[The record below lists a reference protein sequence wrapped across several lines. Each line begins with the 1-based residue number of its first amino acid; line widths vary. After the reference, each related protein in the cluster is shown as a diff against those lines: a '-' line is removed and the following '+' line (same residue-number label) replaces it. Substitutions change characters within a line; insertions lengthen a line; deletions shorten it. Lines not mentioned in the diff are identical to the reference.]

1 MTRFQ
6 LPQGTS
12 LLFALVLALTATVSL
27 AQEKVED
34 KKAPAI
40 QEIERGFYFEAR
52 GGFFGVVNPPA
63 GGSSKSYF
71 ATGQAVELDM
81 GFDIGDRVSPSIFL
95 LATAN
100 KMGSD
105 YTGYSGGTAS
115 GDFGSMIPGVGVKV
129 RLVGLDDS
137 QSVKRTWVY
146 VHAAGGVVFYSPS
159 ALLNRLDVL
168 LAAGPGIEYFTKLR
182 HFSIGVE
189 ANFNFMVLTQ
199 TIGFSILPTVKY
211 SF

>member
-1 MTRFQ
+1 MTRF
-6 LPQGTS
+6 
-12 LLFALVLALTATVSL
+12 FALVLLVTATVGF

-34 KKAPAI
+34 KKAPTI

-63 GGSSKSYF
+63 SGNSKSYF
-71 ATGQAVELDM
+71 SGGQAVQLDM

-105 YTGYSGGTAS
+105 YTGLSGGTAS
-115 GDFGSMIPGVGVKV
+115 GDFAAMIPGVGVKV

-137 QSVKRTWVY
+137 QNVKRTWFY
-146 VHAAGGVVFYSPS
+146 VHAAGGVVFYSPAS
-159 ALLNRLDVL
+159 LLNRLDVL
-168 LAAGPGIEYFTKLR
+168 LSAGPGVEYFTKLR
-182 HFSIGVE
+182 HFSIGIE
-189 ANFNFMVLTQ
+189 AKFNFMVLTQ